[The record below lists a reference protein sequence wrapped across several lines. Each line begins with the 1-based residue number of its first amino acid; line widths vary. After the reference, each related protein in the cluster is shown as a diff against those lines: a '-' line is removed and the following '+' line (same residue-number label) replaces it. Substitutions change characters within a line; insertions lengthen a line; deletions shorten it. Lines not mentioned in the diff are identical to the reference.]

1 MSSAYTNYLATT
13 TFRPYLQPTPG
24 LGTSARTAGAIIL
37 GGPRA
42 GAGSAGRVYNFLK
55 GTGQIE
61 KILYSNEF
69 QNINQKVILE
79 DIKVVKDK
87 KKKIRKKVLIV
98 DI

>member
-1 MSSAYTNYLATT
+1 MSSAYTNYLAST

-42 GAGSAGRVYNFLK
+42 GAGSASRIYDFLK
-55 GTGQIE
+55 ATGQIN

-69 QNINQKVILE
+69 QNIRNRF
-79 DIKVVKDK
+79 
-87 KKKIRKKVLIV
+87 KIFNASSPTPSGGRYYI
-98 DI
+98 

>member
-42 GAGSAGRVYNFLK
+42 GAGSAGRIYNFLK
-55 GTGQIE
+55 GTGE
-61 KILYSNEF
+61 LNKILYSGEF
-69 QNINQKVILE
+69 QNIRYRFQIFNASTGYNRYLGRYAI
-79 DIKVVKDK
+79 
-87 KKKIRKKVLIV
+87 
-98 DI
+98 